1 MFLLIDFLTHS
12 FTGVFLASFIIML
25 KYIDIK
31 HFILSILIFLLV
43 SDNYFLLFILCLMY
57 AVEFILS
64 KYVNY
69 NLLFRLSLFTFFYL
83 IVNNIDVSY
92 FINFILVILIH
103 YYKYNGSG
111 DFLGQRQIFK

>member
-1 MFLLIDFLTHS
+1 MLLLIDFLTHS
-12 FTGVFLASFIIML
+12 FTGIFLTSFIIML

-31 HFILSILIFLLV
+31 NFLFSIFFFLLI
-43 SDNYFLLFILCLMY
+43 SDDYFILFILCLMY
-57 AVEFILS
+57 AIEYVLS

-83 IVNNIDVSY
+83 IINNIDISY
-92 FINFILVILIH
+92 FINLILVILIH
-103 YYKYNGSG
+103 YYKYNNNG

>member
-1 MFLLIDFLTHS
+1 MYLLIDFLTHS
-12 FTGVFLASFIIML
+12 ATGVFLTSFIIML

-31 HFILSILIFLLV
+31 NFIFSIILFFLL
-43 SDNYFLLFILCLMY
+43 SDNYFLVFILCLMY
-57 AVEFILS
+57 TIEFILS

-83 IVNNIDVSY
+83 IINNIDISY
-92 FINFILVILIH
+92 FINLILVILIH
-103 YYKYNGSG
+103 YYKYNSSG